1 MSESQEF
8 CLRWNDFHSS
18 FHMSLE
24 ALRGDDSFTDVTLSC
39 GGHLFKAHRVIL
51 SACSAHFKDILKEVP
66 PQQHPVIVLPTVERD
81 VMRAVLEFIYRG
93 QVNVRQARL
102 GAFLQVAET
111 FAIQGLADEQTKRNS
126 VKTPERSRSSDAPSH
141 QPSSKR
147 RRAEPQPDPGPMGGS
162 GPPPPPPPPQQQRSA
177 DRTMGLDLPVKPE
190 PESMLDELEE
200 MLEPQPDQAGLE
212 ALSEAH
218 GLMAVTQEDS
228 GGSQANAVPAPPR
241 PARPGARPPVWM
253 YYVRLSDTTAS
264 CRFCGRVI
272 RGAPTSS
279 GNFWVHLKRLHA
291 ADIAALGGQHAV
303 LAGSWREAAG
313 RRRPAPADEHRL
325 AAQRRSADG
334 DGAMWMGQSEQPGAA
349 ETPWMSP
356 PELPP
361 PALLPPPVSQEVSPP
376 LTQEAVPA
384 SSQALT

>member
-126 VKTPERSRSSDAPSH
+126 AKTPERSRSSDAPSH

-147 RRAEPQPDPGPMGGS
+147 RRAEPQPDPGPMGGA
-162 GPPPPPPPPQQQRSA
+162 GPPPPPPPPAPQQQRSA

-228 GGSQANAVPAPPR
+228 GGSQANFKRRCRSLVWEYFERITPFD
-241 PARPGARPPVWM
+241 ARCLV
-253 YYVRLSDTTAS
+253 
-264 CRFCGRVI
+264 CGRVF
-272 RGAPTSS
+272 RQGAS
-279 GNFWVHLKRLHA
+279 GNTTNLRVHLHTHDVYLRPL
-291 ADIAALGGQHAV
+291 
-303 LAGSWREAAG
+303 AAG
-313 RRRPAPADEHRL
+313 GGLVGGPTGSGVGRASL
-325 AAQRRSADG
+325 SAAQSQLIQIQIEDVSQGTLKADG
-334 DGAMWMGQSEQPGAA
+334 SE
-349 ETPWMSP
+349 
-356 PELPP
+356 
-361 PALLPPPVSQEVSPP
+361 
-376 LTQEAVPA
+376 
-384 SSQALT
+384 

>member
-126 VKTPERSRSSDAPSH
+126 AKTPERSRSSDAPSH

-147 RRAEPQPDPGPMGGS
+147 RRAEPQPDPGPMGGA
-162 GPPPPPPPPQQQRSA
+162 GPPPPPPPPAPQQQRSA

-228 GGSQANAVPAPPR
+228 GGSQASTDGLAAAMVAAVVAP
-241 PARPGARPPVWM
+241 
-253 YYVRLSDTTAS
+253 
-264 CRFCGRVI
+264 
-272 RGAPTSS
+272 
-279 GNFWVHLKRLHA
+279 
-291 ADIAALGGQHAV
+291 
-303 LAGSWREAAG
+303 AAG
-313 RRRPAPADEHRL
+313 RPGLPPRSLVREYFTGSGQDRLCRLCGHVLRLNRQLSTSGMWRHMRVRHPELVQQAEPAPCRSESAGSLWGAPPTE
-325 AAQRRSADG
+325 ASTGPVAQRVGDSA
-334 DGAMWMGQSEQPGAA
+334 
-349 ETPWMSP
+349 
-356 PELPP
+356 
-361 PALLPPPVSQEVSPP
+361 
-376 LTQEAVPA
+376 AVPDTDWFFK
-384 SSQALT
+384 S

>member
-126 VKTPERSRSSDAPSH
+126 AKTPERSRSSDAPSH

-147 RRAEPQPDPGPMGGS
+147 RRAEPQPDPGPMGGA
-162 GPPPPPPPPQQQRSA
+162 GPPPPPPPPAPQQQRSA

-228 GGSQANAVPAPPR
+228 GGSQA
-241 PARPGARPPVWM
+241 
-253 YYVRLSDTTAS
+253 
-264 CRFCGRVI
+264 
-272 RGAPTSS
+272 
-279 GNFWVHLKRLHA
+279 
-291 ADIAALGGQHAV
+291 
-303 LAGSWREAAG
+303 
-313 RRRPAPADEHRL
+313 
-325 AAQRRSADG
+325 
-334 DGAMWMGQSEQPGAA
+334 MGF
-349 ETPWMSP
+349 
-356 PELPP
+356 
-361 PALLPPPVSQEVSPP
+361 PPPVRQRSQVWSYFNPRAEGRLQCQMCAAIVAYSNNSTSNLWGHLGRYHQELFATLKSERSRQERQEHAPVGSVL
-376 LTQEAVPA
+376 LTLLSGERQNAPV
-384 SSQALT
+384 

>member
-228 GGSQANAVPAPPR
+228 GGSQASTDGLAAAMVAAVVAP
-241 PARPGARPPVWM
+241 
-253 YYVRLSDTTAS
+253 
-264 CRFCGRVI
+264 
-272 RGAPTSS
+272 
-279 GNFWVHLKRLHA
+279 
-291 ADIAALGGQHAV
+291 
-303 LAGSWREAAG
+303 AAG
-313 RRRPAPADEHRL
+313 RPGLPPRSLVREYFTGSGQDRLCRLCGHVLRLNRQLSTSGMWRHMRVRHPELVQQAEPAPCRSESAGSLWAAPPAE
-325 AAQRRSADG
+325 ASTGPVAQRVEDSA
-334 DGAMWMGQSEQPGAA
+334 
-349 ETPWMSP
+349 
-356 PELPP
+356 
-361 PALLPPPVSQEVSPP
+361 
-376 LTQEAVPA
+376 AVPDTDWFFK
-384 SSQALT
+384 S